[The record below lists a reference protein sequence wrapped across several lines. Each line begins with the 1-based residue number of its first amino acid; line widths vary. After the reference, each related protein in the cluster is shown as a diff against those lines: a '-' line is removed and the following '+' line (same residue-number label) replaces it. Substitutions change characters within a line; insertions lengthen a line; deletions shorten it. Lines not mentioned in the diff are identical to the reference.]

1 VVQPDGVSWKDWVNA
16 RLEKYDIKL
25 DGCQR
30 MLAAHQEGTDKALE
44 AAKEELER
52 RLESMNEFREQ
63 LEAQS
68 RTFLTREYYESRHT
82 ALAQKIDNVDKMQA
96 AAEAR
101 SKVYAVVVAAT
112 ISVLVG
118 LTIFI
123 ITGR

>member
-1 VVQPDGVSWKDWVNA
+1 MVQPDGVSWRDWINA

-30 MLAAHQEGTDKALE
+30 MLAAHQEGTDKALD

-52 RLESMNEFREQ
+52 RLESMNQFRAQ
-63 LEAQS
+63 LEMQS

-82 ALAQKIDNVDKMQA
+82 VLAQKIDMLDKMQV

>member
-1 VVQPDGVSWKDWVNA
+1 VVQPDGVSWRDWINA

-30 MLAAHQEGTDKALE
+30 MLAAHQEGTDKALD

-52 RLESMNEFREQ
+52 RLESMNQFRAQ
-63 LEAQS
+63 LEMQS

-82 ALAQKIDNVDKMQA
+82 VLAQKIDMLDKMQV

>member
-1 VVQPDGVSWKDWVNA
+1 
-16 RLEKYDIKL
+16 
-25 DGCQR
+25 
-30 MLAAHQEGTDKALE
+30 MLAAHQEGTDKALD

-52 RLESMNEFREQ
+52 RLESMNQFRAQ
-63 LEAQS
+63 LEMQS

-82 ALAQKIDNVDKMQA
+82 VLAQKIDMLDKMQV